1 MDWQQI
7 IWAGVLAAFL
17 VMGFPA
23 AKRMMQETPETQ
35 ASDWGSFLVPVI
47 LVGAFVMLLMWLV

>member
-7 IWAGVLAAFL
+7 IWAGLLAAFL

-23 AKRMMQETPETQ
+23 AKRLLQETPEAN
-35 ASDWGSFLVPVI
+35 ASDWGSFLLPVI
-47 LVGAFVMLLMWLV
+47 LVVAFVMLLMWLV